1 MKVAINACKLKQII
15 IHKFLKNTNQQ
26 ATNELK
32 SIDVKDSRF
41 S

>member
-15 IHKFLKNTNQQ
+15 IHKFLKNTKQQ

-32 SIDVKDSRF
+32 SINSPDTNK
-41 S
+41 